1 MAHTRVQCVHARP
14 ARFEWLRGEMRVHD
28 DADPKY
34 SAMGKSSKLAM
45 KRPSTVVFRE
55 NSSKAQKT
63 SEDNGVA
70 NATRNS
76 DKTVVG
82 LHQRRKSLPVYILR
96 KRLLDEI
103 RRHNT
108 LIIIGETGC
117 GKTTQIPQ
125 LLLHAGIAGSSGCI
139 GITQPRRIAAVSIA
153 RRVAQEQGVKPGK
166 LVGYCVRFEDCTSSQ
181 TRIKYLTDG
190 MMVREAMTDEILSDY
205 SVVILDEAHE
215 RSVQTDVLF
224 GVARR
229 AQNLR
234 KLKNLPP
241 LKLLI
246 MSATMDPAKFKD
258 YFQAPALYLEGRQH
272 PVRIFH
278 AVTSQQDYAFAA
290 LATAFQIHRE
300 APANEDIL
308 IFLTGQE
315 EIESAVVA
323 ARQVAK
329 QLDGQEYPPLKVF
342 PLYAAL
348 PTHQQLEA
356 FKPSAPGMRKLI
368 LSTNV
373 AETSVTIGGIC
384 HVIDTGV
391 VKARTHHPTTGLDV
405 LRVEKISQAQAW
417 QRAGRAAR
425 EAPGKCYRAY
435 TREEFEKMKDM
446 PIPEIQRC
454 SLAGVALQLLAIG
467 VDITSF
473 DFMDKP
479 PKEGVDVAVNCLEKL
494 GAVKGSPPQLTT
506 LGRTMSLF
514 PLDPRFTKV
523 ILASVE
529 HRCLEEAL
537 TVIAL
542 LSGESIFMDP
552 PMKREQAYNARS
564 RFASPEGDHV
574 TLLNV
579 FRAYQSATQKKVWCH
594 ENFLH
599 HRNLEYGSDVRQQL
613 AALAERANL
622 EKASCGTNTKQLR
635 KAFLEGLYENLAEL
649 QRDQTYVTVYS
660 KQPVT
665 IHPSSTLH
673 GTKPPLLLFTEV
685 VATGRC
691 YLRGLSVID
700 PAWLTQKNIGPGKR
714 D

>member
-1 MAHTRVQCVHARP
+1 
-14 ARFEWLRGEMRVHD
+14 MRVHD
-28 DADPKY
+28 DADSKH
-34 SAMGKSSKLAM
+34 SAMEKSPKLAM
-45 KRPSTVVFRE
+45 KRPNTVVFHE
-55 NSSKAQKT
+55 NSAKVQKT
-63 SEDNGVA
+63 SEN
-70 NATRNS
+70 TRVVCFPTKNN
-76 DKTVVG
+76 DRTNVVG
-82 LHQRRKSLPVYILR
+82 LQLRRKSLPVYLLR
-96 KRLLDEI
+96 KRLVEEI

-108 LIIIGETGC
+108 LIIIGETGS

-125 LLLHAGIAGSSGCI
+125 LLLQAGIAGSSGCI

-153 RRVAQEQGVKPGK
+153 RRVALEQGAKPGK

-181 TRIKYLTDG
+181 TRIKYMTDG

-246 MSATMDPAKFKD
+246 MSATMDPAKFKE

-278 AVTSQQDYAFAA
+278 AVSSQQDYAFAA

-315 EIESAVVA
+315 EIEAAKVA
-323 ARQVAK
+323 ARQIAK
-329 QLDGQEYPPLKVF
+329 QLDGQEYPPLKIF

-348 PTHQQLEA
+348 PTNQQLEA
-356 FKPSAPGMRKLI
+356 FKPSPPGMRKLI

-373 AETSVTIGGIC
+373 AETSVTIGGIR

-405 LRVEKISQAQAW
+405 LRVEKIAQAQAL

-425 EAPGKCYRAY
+425 EAPGRCYRVY
-435 TREEFEKMKDM
+435 TREEFEKMKYM

-467 VDITSF
+467 VDITTF

-479 PKEGVDVAVNCLEKL
+479 PKESIDVAVNSLEKL

-542 LSGESIFMDP
+542 LSGESIFMDSP
-552 PMKREQAYNARS
+552 AKREQAYNARL

-579 FRAYQSATQKKVWCH
+579 FRAYGNQNETQKKEWCRA
-594 ENFLH
+594 NFLH
-599 HRNLEYGSDVRQQL
+599 HRNLEYGSEVRQQL

-622 EKASCGTNTKQLR
+622 QKASCGTNTKQLR

-665 IHPSSTLH
+665 IHPSSALH

-691 YLRGLSVID
+691 YLRCLSTID
-700 PAWLTQKNIGPGKR
+700 PAWLTQRNTGPGKR